1 MRKRKK
7 LILTATIILVL
18 KENIRTTFS
27 TPTQTPTQP
36 QTKRKQTEKQKTLLE
51 AILVSTYTI
60 LLSCVCPSANMQR
73 KAKQQ
78 TFFKF
83 QTLSL

>member
-1 MRKRKK
+1 MF
-7 LILTATIILVL
+7 LLTP
-18 KENIRTTFS
+18 F
-27 TPTQTPTQP
+27 
-36 QTKRKQTEKQKTLLE
+36 
-51 AILVSTYTI
+51 

-83 QTLSL
+83 QTLSLQPINRKKNAFKETVTTLQTKQNKNFEKIRYN